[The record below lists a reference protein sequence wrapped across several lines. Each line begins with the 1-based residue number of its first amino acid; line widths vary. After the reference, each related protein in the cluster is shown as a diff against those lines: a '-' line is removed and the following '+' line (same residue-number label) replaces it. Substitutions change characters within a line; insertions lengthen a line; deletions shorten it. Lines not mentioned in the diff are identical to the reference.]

1 MTYQPNCTLLTE
13 EILEQIAAEGL
24 EALPELIRILINEA
38 MRLEREQYLGA
49 GPYERTP
56 ERCGH
61 ANGYKPKT
69 VKTRVGKIQFE
80 VPQVRQGQFYPEALE
95 KGLRSERALT
105 LALAEM
111 YVQGVSTRRVAAI
124 TEQLC
129 GTAVT
134 SMQVSRA
141 TEKLDEVL
149 AAWRNRPLGERVYLY
164 LDARY
169 EKVRMDGQLR
179 DAAILIASG
188 VGQDGKRRILG
199 VSVSLSEAEQHWRLF
214 LEGLVE
220 RGLQGVQLVISDD
233 HYGLRKARQAV
244 FTGIP
249 WQRCQFHLQQNAS
262 QYVPRK
268 RMQAEVAADIRA
280 VFNAPGRQ
288 QAEQYLSQIVSK
300 YAKVASELADWMETA
315 IPEGLTVFDFPETHR
330 RRIRTSNMLERVNQ
344 EIKRRTRV
352 VRIFPNQSS
361 CLRRVSAILM
371 EIDEDW
377 ETGRIYLNIGP
388 D

>member
-1 MTYQPNCTLLTE
+1 MTYQTNCTLPE

-24 EALPELIRILINEA
+24 EVLPELTRVLINEA
-38 MRLEREQYLGA
+38 MRLERDQHLGA
-49 GPYERTP
+49 KPYERSP
-56 ERCGH
+56 ERKGY

-69 VKTRVGKIQFE
+69 VQTRVGEIQFA
-80 VPQVRQGQFYPEALE
+80 VPQVRQGDFYPDSLE

-129 GTAVT
+129 GTAVS

-141 TEKLDEVL
+141 AEKLDEVL
-149 AAWRNRPLGERVYLY
+149 EAWRNRPLGKIVYLY

-169 EKVRMDGQLR
+169 EKVRMDGQIR
-179 DAAILIASG
+179 DAAILIGSG
-188 VGQDGKRRILG
+188 VGLDGKRRILG

-214 LEGLVE
+214 LENLLG
-220 RGLQGVQLVISDD
+220 RGLAGVQLIISDD
-233 HYGLRKARQAV
+233 HAGMRKARQAL
-244 FTGIP
+244 FTGVP

-280 VFNAPGRQ
+280 IFNAPDRE
-288 QAEQYLSQIVSK
+288 QAEQYLKQIVSK
-300 YAKVASELADWMETA
+300 YADVASELADWIEGA

-352 VRIFPNQSS
+352 VRIFPNPSS
-361 CLRRVSAILM
+361 CLRLVSAILM
-371 EIDEDW
+371 EISEDW
-377 ETGRIYLNIGP
+377 ETGKIYLNIGSG
-388 D
+388 